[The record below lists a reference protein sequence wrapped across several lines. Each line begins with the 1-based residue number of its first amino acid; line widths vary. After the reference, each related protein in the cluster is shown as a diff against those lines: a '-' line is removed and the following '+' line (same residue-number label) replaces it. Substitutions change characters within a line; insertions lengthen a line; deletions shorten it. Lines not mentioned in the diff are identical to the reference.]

1 MDNKVEEE
9 LYVYCV
15 ECKKKLTF
23 VNERDTNSLL
33 RLEHVLNVV
42 KLKKIEQLEKR
53 KKLSGVL
60 CPECKKC
67 ACIILS
73 KNSESIKQETSER
86 SRNSPSLLWLVAFI
100 CVLVAT
106 AGIFQNISVWKQE
119 PVNETIGRN
128 IIELRK
134 NFPSQRNETWRGI
147 LGALTSD
154 LATPKVLLFL
164 YSDAEL
170 TCKCLVKQLAE
181 IFNNENSKEKFIKFH
196 DILDNDNDYGDM
208 LDKVRSV
215 IRKNKVLHVHLNSVS
230 VRMANIFHPV
240 CDESYSKENPVLI
253 IFTLR

>member
-1 MDNKVEEE
+1 MYNKVEEE
-9 LYVYCV
+9 QYLYCV
-15 ECKKKLTF
+15 KCKKELTF
-23 VNERDTNSLL
+23 VGGTDSFL
-33 RLEHVLNVV
+33 RLQDVLDSV
-42 KLKKIEQLEKR
+42 KLKKIERLENTET
-53 KKLSGVL
+53 LSGVH
-60 CPECKKC
+60 CPKCEKC
-67 ACIILS
+67 ACVIRS
-73 KNSESIKQETSER
+73 KNSESIKKETSER
-86 SRNSPSLLWLVAFI
+86 SKNSPLLFCLVPFI
-100 CVLVAT
+100 CVLVASM
-106 AGIFQNISVWKQE
+106 GIFPNISVWKQE

-181 IFNNENSKEKFIKFH
+181 IFNDENSKEKFIKFN

-240 CDESYSKENPVLI
+240 CDESYSQENPVLI